1 MARDAQLVQMECDYL
16 VVDVAADSTTVYTGK
31 CIYYGC
37 VVTTALSA
45 HALPIMDGSNTID
58 SFAASAAVGTYH
70 GFNHG
75 VRCSTGLV
83 VDPNNSAT
91 GTVTVFYRPLNPD
104 ASSMA

>member
-1 MARDAQLVQMECDYL
+1 MAREATLVQMECDYRA
-16 VVDVAADSTTVYTGK
+16 VDVADDSTTVYSGP
-31 CIYYGC
+31 CIYYGT
-37 VVTTALSA
+37 VVTTVLSA

-75 VRCSTGLV
+75 VRCATNLI

-91 GTVTVFYRPLNPD
+91 GNVTVFYRPINPT
-104 ASSMA
+104 